1 MTKLSFEWGTAA
13 DPAALDKALAEG
25 PGYKAVL
32 VTHNET
38 STGVTNPLADLAAV
52 ARKHDVLII
61 VDAVSSLSAVPCRV
75 DAWDLDVVVTGSQK
89 GWMVPPALAM
99 ISVSERAWKAYDQA
113 KMPRFY
119 FDVGKAK
126 KYLETDQTPW
136 TPAISVFF
144 ALDVALKM
152 MLAEGLEN
160 IFARHERIGKLTR
173 EGVKALGLELLADEQ
188 FASNTV
194 SAVKV
199 PEGVDGKALVK
210 LMREEYDT
218 VLAGGQASLAGKIFR
233 IGHLGLVSE
242 GDITACL
249 DALKMALPRVGFAP
263 RASVTE
269 QRSVATDRRVLV
281 TDPIAQDGIDA
292 LARCAAVDVKLRIP
306 PDELLAIIGE
316 YDALVVRSETKVTA
330 PVIEAGKKLVVIGRA
345 GVGVDNIDLE
355 AATERGVIV
364 VNAPL
369 GNTMS
374 AAEHTIALMLS
385 LSRYIPQANATL
397 KSGKWERQ
405 RFMGVEVRGKTLG
418 IIGLGQIG
426 SEVARRARGLDMH
439 VIACDPF
446 VSEERAQSL
455 IVEMVSLEDLLRR
468 SDYIA
473 IHTALTPQTRGLIGE
488 KELRLVKPCARIIN
502 VARGGIVDEEA
513 LYRAVEEGRV
523 AGAAVDVFSKEPA
536 EDSILFKSDRII
548 VTPHLGASTAEAQER
563 VALDVAEQ
571 IAAIFRGEPP
581 AYSVNAPL
589 VPPETMAIIGP
600 YIEVAVKTASLATQ
614 LSAGQLNSVEVEY
627 LGEIADHDVT
637 PLKAAVIKGL
647 LEPVSEENV
656 TIVNANLV
664 AEHRGLR
671 ISERKGSY
679 EGIFTNLIQV
689 RATTNEGT
697 TTVSGT
703 MGHDGP
709 HIVQINEFWVDVSPG
724 AGYLLICENIDRPGM
739 IGTVGMILG
748 KHQININ
755 SMRVAGERGRA
766 MMVLGLDSAATDDVV
781 EEMATVPDIFSVRRA
796 KI

>member
-1 MTKLSFEWGTAA
+1 ME
-13 DPAALDKALAEG
+13 
-25 PGYKAVL
+25 
-32 VTHNET
+32 
-38 STGVTNPLADLAAV
+38 
-52 ARKHDVLII
+52 RK
-61 VDAVSSLSAVPCRV
+61 
-75 DAWDLDVVVTGSQK
+75 
-89 GWMVPPALAM
+89 
-99 ISVSERAWKAYDQA
+99 
-113 KMPRFY
+113 
-119 FDVGKAK
+119 
-126 KYLETDQTPW
+126 
-136 TPAISVFF
+136 
-144 ALDVALKM
+144 
-152 MLAEGLEN
+152 
-160 IFARHERIGKLTR
+160 
-173 EGVKALGLELLADEQ
+173 
-188 FASNTV
+188 
-194 SAVKV
+194 
-199 PEGVDGKALVK
+199 
-210 LMREEYDT
+210 
-218 VLAGGQASLAGKIFR
+218 
-233 IGHLGLVSE
+233 
-242 GDITACL
+242 
-249 DALKMALPRVGFAP
+249 
-263 RASVTE
+263 
-269 QRSVATDRRVLV
+269 VLV

-292 LARCAAVDVKLRIP
+292 LASDAQVDVKLRIP
-306 PDELLAIIGE
+306 PDDLLQTIGE

-330 PVIEAGKKLVVIGRA
+330 DVIEAGRKLMVIGRA
-345 GVGVDNIDLE
+345 GAGVDNIDVD
-355 AATERGVIV
+355 AATRRGIIV

-369 GNTMS
+369 GNTTS
-374 AAEHTIALMLS
+374 AAEHAIALMLS
-385 LSRYIPQANATL
+385 LSRYVPQANAAL

-426 SEVARRARGLDMH
+426 SEVARRARGLEMH
-439 VIACDPF
+439 VIAHDPF

-455 IVEMVSLEDLLRR
+455 IVEMVPLEELLRR

-473 IHTALTPQTRGLIGE
+473 IHTALTPQTRGMIGE
-488 KELRLVKPCARIIN
+488 KELKLVQPGVRIIN

-513 LYRAVEEGRV
+513 LYNAVEEGRV

-536 EDSILFKSDRII
+536 EDNVLFKSDRII

-581 AYSVNAPL
+581 TYSVNAPL
-589 VPPETMAIIGP
+589 VPRETMAIIGP
-600 YIEVAVKTASLATQ
+600 YVDVAVKTASLATQ
-614 LSAGQLNSVEVEY
+614 MIAGQLSSVEVEY
-627 LGEIADHDVT
+627 LGEIADLDVT

-671 ISERKGSY
+671 IVERKGSY
-679 EGIFTNLIQV
+679 EGIFTNLVQV
-689 RATTNEGT
+689 HASTKEAT

-724 AGYLLICENIDRPGM
+724 AGHLLICENIDRPGM

-748 KHQININ
+748 KHGININ

-766 MMVLGLDSAATDDVV
+766 MMVLGLDSAATDEVV